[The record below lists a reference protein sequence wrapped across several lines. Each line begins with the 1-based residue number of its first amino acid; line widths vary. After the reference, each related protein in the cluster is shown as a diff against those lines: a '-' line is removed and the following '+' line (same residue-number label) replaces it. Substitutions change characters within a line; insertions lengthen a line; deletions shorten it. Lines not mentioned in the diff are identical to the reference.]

1 MEAKPII
8 TCHGNQTLFSSLH
21 QIVVNGLPK
30 EVCEWRRS
38 FGRAPRSV
46 QLEGS
51 FVPYDPDILPEEDT
65 KTLVSRP
72 YFHIYWTDCDLDTYK
87 QSVKDELMEWHAALR
102 AKNIPDWL
110 IVVVIPDESKIKS
123 KLLPRSSVADKVR
136 SDFCSKQPE
145 RSAVVIEPLKSEPK
159 SVESWNHFFQKL
171 RTLLLQAYNR
181 HLNKYEENMR
191 ALREKRNEPGWTYF
205 EYFSVQEELGFML
218 EILGLKDDALIQ
230 YDELEAMFDQFVEN
244 HANGEMVKWLS
255 PLVRPCK
262 SWLGLSLAKS
272 LDHDLRDRVK
282 HSLTSL
288 LEFRNYLFSR
298 QAALLFSMGRAWE
311 VAERALNF
319 LHNTVV
325 EIKCLEVEVP
335 EGGLECWAVLSGL
348 EILAACQKHDTG
360 QVDKCAL
367 FTAHLWDHI
376 RNKLKK
382 LGQMYG
388 LMPGITPSSKQL
400 SHLVDLMAGMI
411 SDDVESVAKVRPVD
425 KLREALSSSESF
437 KKHYLETCELAM
449 GTYKHISRFRSSRMI
464 GRDLA
469 HFYMKAGEPAKAEA
483 FLCDAIK
490 LYSQEG
496 WTRLAHGTLRE
507 LAACQKLIGEKSR
520 FLGTALEITCS
531 NCLDET
537 DRVQH
542 FNDIITVLKENV
554 NLSVQ
559 GQGIME
565 LKQIK
570 LMQNMAKTDDLVTMT
585 IHFISHLPQPVI
597 CDTIQVALTPCPAF
611 QLTKINQEGD
621 SKSVQ
626 RKSSLPWESQMRLIL
641 IQTGFL
647 HSFSDTHFL
656 PKFVHEPCMRRQG
669 RVIVAGLACD
679 NAPELLKRTDSSAS
693 EVVSPELIVKGDYS
707 MCFLASDVLIQPGL
721 NEVELVMRAGG
732 EGTFYPSQSCVMIKG
747 LEILQSLPASDLQLH
762 VACHGPRI
770 TLTPKNSVFDFI
782 LGIEQS
788 ATLTFYTGSQNL
800 LNDTVATLHSTPAL
814 TVKTLD
820 GDENRLRLQAQI
832 PHTSCDL
839 EISIYM
845 PFLLVCQ
852 LPVQLRKYV
861 QISLEGSSKEYMV
874 ITSPQLSAS
883 NCMFSFINQGK
894 DWSGKL
900 KQEENIHEHHELD
913 VNAMFV
919 CQFTCSLDLAQ
930 QPRSFNYKCHL
941 SHFQT
946 WYTVDYSLSGKSQST
961 VSVSFESSRG
971 DSRDVVGYQAGQMHM
986 LNLSVTPVAA
996 HCSPFRPELLAYRI
1010 AADPSIWA
1018 LLGKTTGVFSV
1029 KDHPF
1034 RAQLNVIPLAAGFR
1048 HLPRVQLYRYV
1059 GDQKQ
1064 HNEDDEE
1071 VWVKRKGAGDT
1082 RLTSEPHSGEDCDLD
1097 LDGLEELTESRVYN
1111 SSLAKQ
1117 VHVFP
1122 TAATSDMEVCVAV

>member
-1 MEAKPII
+1 MTILVIAG
-8 TCHGNQTLFSSLH
+8 HGNQTLFSSLH

-244 HANGEMVKWLS
+244 HANGGIFKVSCFVGCL

-411 SDDVESVAKVRPVD
+411 SDDESVAKVRPVD

-611 QLTKINQEGD
+611 QLTKLF
-621 SKSVQ
+621 
-626 RKSSLPWESQMRLIL
+626 R
-641 IQTGFL
+641 
-647 HSFSDTHFL
+647 HSFPS
-656 PKFVHEPCMRRQG
+656 KIRARAMYERRQG

-732 EGTFYPSQSCVMIKG
+732 EGTFYPI
-747 LEILQSLPASDLQLH
+747 
-762 VACHGPRI
+762 
-770 TLTPKNSVFDFI
+770 DFI

-894 DWSGKL
+894 DW
-900 KQEENIHEHHELD
+900 
-913 VNAMFV
+913 
-919 CQFTCSLDLAQ
+919 
-930 QPRSFNYKCHL
+930 
-941 SHFQT
+941 T